1 MAELMFK
8 QIFDEKLL
16 DKEFCKYLE
25 KRLEDNVVDELQIEI
40 QILIGNIVPY
50 TNCNLTMIKLKISSN
65 TIISIVIIAGA
76 IISYF
81 LLVNFII

>member
-1 MAELMFK
+1 MVAMMSK

-40 QILIGNIVPY
+40 QILIGNIVPG
-50 TNCNLTMIKLKISSN
+50 K
-65 TIISIVIIAGA
+65 
-76 IISYF
+76 
-81 LLVNFII
+81 

>member
-25 KRLEDNVVDELQIEI
+25 KRLDDNVVDDLQIEI
-40 QILIGNIVPY
+40 QILIGNIVPG
-50 TNCNLTMIKLKISSN
+50 K
-65 TIISIVIIAGA
+65 
-76 IISYF
+76 
-81 LLVNFII
+81 